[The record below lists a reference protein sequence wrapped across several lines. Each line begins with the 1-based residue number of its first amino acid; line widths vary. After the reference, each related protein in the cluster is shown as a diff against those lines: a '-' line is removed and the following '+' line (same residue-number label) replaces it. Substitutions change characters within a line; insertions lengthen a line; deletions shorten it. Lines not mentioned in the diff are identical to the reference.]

1 MKRYNKLSI
10 KKINTTNI
18 KDFAKAEAIPYTS
31 DSTDYYIK
39 RLKMLADPKR
49 ALALADKDNIIGNG
63 YSFSVYF
70 FFQSSAKKHVC

>member
-39 RLKMLADPKR
+39 KLDEMLSQKENEIR
-49 ALALADKDNIIGNG
+49 Q
-63 YSFSVYF
+63 V
-70 FFQSSAKKHVC
+70 